1 MGWASRA
8 LSAQS
13 AVSHWIETA
22 SRKYRVKSQEF
33 TFCKQNSSKMETKI
47 LKTAAM
53 LLMITIVEMTSSRPQ
68 SNTNGASSD
77 CGRSYCEQVPN
88 YPSKTILKLLDK
100 TNILPGTFDSIERQG
115 KRSLKEEERF
125 NINVKNENV
134 NLINLIKR

>member
-1 MGWASRA
+1 
-8 LSAQS
+8 
-13 AVSHWIETA
+13 
-22 SRKYRVKSQEF
+22 
-33 TFCKQNSSKMETKI
+33 METRI

-53 LLMITIVEMTSSRPQ
+53 LLMMTIIEMTSSRPQ
-68 SNTNGASSD
+68 SNTNGPRSD

-115 KRSLKEEERF
+115 KRSLKEDERF
-125 NINVKNENV
+125 NINLKNENV